1 MKDSEIIGKHFHFN
15 NDSFDNPIPCGL
27 MNLYQMGE
35 LCCERGYV
43 VEPHSQ
49 ACHEISYIVSGKGFF
64 FVDGERIPVSEGDLI
79 FNNKNCIHA
88 IEADKDS
95 MLRYLYMGFD
105 FRGQAEGQNV
115 QELFDYYNQKNYFC
129 KKDQNDIYIPFARGI
144 DEFSTRSP
152 FHDLMIKNY
161 CQQILV
167 LAFRDIQQSGEYLLH
182 KDRSDNALGH
192 LAYTLIKY
200 IENNIYDIKSIR
212 EISEKMGY
220 SYTYLSHF
228 FSDHTGMSMQRYI
241 NLKKIEKAMEL
252 LKYSDLTVTQV
263 AEKLHYE
270 TVQSFSKAFRKNMG
284 FPPSQY
290 VKMERQNDG

>member
-27 MNLYQMGE
+27 MNLYPMGE

-115 QELFDYYNQKNYFC
+115 QELFDYYNQKN
-129 KKDQNDIYIPFARGI
+129 
-144 DEFSTRSP
+144 
-152 FHDLMIKNY
+152 
-161 CQQILV
+161 
-167 LAFRDIQQSGEYLLH
+167 
-182 KDRSDNALGH
+182 
-192 LAYTLIKY
+192 
-200 IENNIYDIKSIR
+200 
-212 EISEKMGY
+212 
-220 SYTYLSHF
+220 SHF
-228 FSDHTGMSMQRYI
+228 SVKISIPLENTGVSSVFTALDWPFSLIFSLARRNEGNFFQAVPTTLSSSLADVRLAS
-241 NLKKIEKAMEL
+241 L
-252 LKYSDLTVTQV
+252 V
-263 AEKLHYE
+263 AW
-270 TVQSFSKAFRKNMG
+270 A
-284 FPPSQY
+284 
-290 VKMERQNDG
+290 

>member
-1 MKDSEIIGKHFHFN
+1 MKDSDLIGKHFHFN
-15 NDSFDNPIPCGL
+15 NDSFQNPIPCGL
-27 MNLYQMGE
+27 IDLYQMGE

-49 ACHEISYIVSGKGFF
+49 VCHEISYIVSGRGCFY
-64 FVDGERIPVSEGDLI
+64 VDGEKIPVQEGDLI
-79 FNNKNCIHA
+79 FNNKDCIHA
-88 IEADKDS
+88 IEADKDY
-95 MLRYLYMGFD
+95 MLRYLYMGFCFND
-105 FRGQAEGQNV
+105 KAQSPQY
-115 QELFDYYNQKNYFC
+115 QELLDFYNNNKYVS
-129 KKDQNDIYIPFARGI
+129 KKDQNDVYIPFVRGL
-144 DEFSTRSP
+144 DEFSTRSA
-152 FHDLMIKNY
+152 FHDLMIQNY
-161 CQQILV
+161 CQEILV
-167 LAFRDIQQSGEYLLH
+167 LTYRKTQENGEYILN
-182 KDRSDNALGH
+182 KNKSDNALGH

-212 EISEKMGY
+212 EISENLGY

-252 LKYSDLTVTQV
+252 LKYSDLTVTEV
-263 AEKLHYE
+263 AEKLNYE

-290 VKMERQNDG
+290 LKMERKEAQ